1 MRISDWSSD
10 VCSSDLSGHGTTVKI
25 YLPRFYGPLPDN
37 DTGTEHRTPPICGGD
52 ETVLVCEDDDKVRA
66 YTVDV
71 LKELGYRVIEAND
84 GAAAL
89 RALDAAAQSI
99 DLLFTDVILPGGMT
113 GADIAQQ
120 ARAQQPGLKVL
131 FAKIGRAHV

>member
-1 MRISDWSSD
+1 MYIFFLKRRRPPRLTRTATLIPYTTLFRS
-10 VCSSDLSGHGTTVKI
+10 TTVKI
-25 YLPRFYGPLPDN
+25 DLPRFYGPLPEN

-99 DLLFTDVILPGGMT
+99 D
-113 GADIAQQ
+113 Q
-120 ARAQQPGLKVL
+120 
-131 FAKIGRAHV
+131 IGRAHV